1 MFHIVGV
8 AFDRI
13 MQVDRHAQ
21 ALQALPES
29 LGAGLLVITG
39 QHDAAHIE
47 ADGAERVD
55 QAQHFLVIGDAQVI
69 AQLALFDVA
78 RTDGDH
84 DFHMLL
90 QLQQHLELAVRL
102 KAGKDA

>member
-29 LGAGLLVITG
+29 LGAGLLVIT
-39 QHDAAHIE
+39 
-47 ADGAERVD
+47 VSTT
-55 QAQHFLVIGDAQVI
+55 LP
-69 AQLALFDVA
+69 
-78 RTDGDH
+78 T
-84 DFHMLL
+84 
-90 QLQQHLELAVRL
+90 
-102 KAGKDA
+102 